1 MSCLQ
6 ISQQDNPNAF
16 APLELDPLR
25 KGAEVTIDHS
35 RPLLLSYTGG
45 QPVLGKRGIEVESNS
60 GRKGY
65 FEVHCIKGLQEQTG
79 DGSWW
84 DRKIAI
90 AIGLA
95 TCSVDLTLGLGYGF
109 DGLVWE
115 SCLGE
120 VGGEDEDDDDEMYGY
135 VSVHQRCC
143 LRNIFRGKGFL
154 AELSMKC
161 DLTGLPAFTEGDTIG
176 MMVDCSGPSKLL
188 FFVNGVM
195 LHEEVMTS
203 QMEGIVIFPAF
214 QVDVYCGEMEISP
227 NPCLPVTL

>member
-1 MSCLQ
+1 MT
-6 ISQQDNPNAF
+6 QQDNPNVF

-25 KGAEVTIDHS
+25 KGAQVTIDHS
-35 RPLLLSYTGG
+35 HPLLLSCTGE

-65 FEVHCIKGLQEQTG
+65 FEVHCIKGLREQTG
-79 DGSWW
+79 GGSWF
-84 DRKIAI
+84 DRRIAI
-90 AIGLA
+90 TIGLA
-95 TCSVDLTLGLGYGF
+95 TYSVDLTLGLGQGF
-109 DGLVWE
+109 EGLGWE
-115 SCLGE
+115 SNLTQ
-120 VGGEDEDDDDEMYGY
+120 VGGEMFGF
-135 VSVHQRCC
+135 VSVHRSC
-143 LRNIFRGKGFL
+143 LRNIFRGMSFQRD
-154 AELSMKC
+154 LSSVC
-161 DLTGLPAFTEGDTIG
+161 VFTHLPAFTEGDTIG

-195 LHEEVMTS
+195 LHQEVMTS